1 MSITIDGG
9 AGVTFPDSVQQ
20 TNGMTMTGGNPRY
33 YAARAWGNINGVS
46 DTVRAGVNISSVTSS
61 TTGRYTITFTTPMP
75 DANYAVVATVGDTST
90 SDVYYVA
97 RIYGAPTTSSVTI
110 QTVYQSGGSPTRID
124 VEYIFLAVFR

>member
-33 YAARAWGNINGVS
+33 YAARAWGNIDGVS
-46 DTVRAGVNISSVTSS
+46 DTVRAGVNIASVTSS

-90 SDVYYVA
+90 SDNYYVA

-110 QTVYQSGGSPTRID
+110 QTVGQSGGNPTRLD
-124 VEYIFLAVFR
+124 VDYLFLAVFR